1 MSNETFYLLPL
12 NDDGS
17 PNVPGAFI
25 YLPPPDSP
33 KYSLRFLIEG
43 SSSICRDGTLWIN
56 IPEIGKSFDRQS
68 FRPFKLYP
76 DFSRNIQIDVPVTC
90 PGSFAYYVTYSPLP
104 EFTITSSAPVESART
119 PTHYIDVSPR
129 LSLAG
134 KRIPLN
140 ALAIFSD
147 WDRYLSSISRRRYNM
162 VHFTPLMKRG
172 ASNSPY
178 SIFDQLQFD
187 GIAFPNGE
195 DDKHSLL
202 SLADV
207 VWNHTANNRYSLDT
221 ALLKFSQEL
230 QTRGLPTEFK
240 TVDDL
245 TLVMNEVKN
254 HVIEGLCLWEF
265 YVLDVKSNARKV
277 IDDGRWAQL
286 DLGTYEKWSLEDQA
300 SLIRQKGVPT
310 AGQILGRY
318 GRELDTQ
325 LGVAIATALFGSFDS
340 TSSDLAAVE
349 NTLRKLLDIV
359 NVPFYKE
366 YNSDVSEIMS
376 QLFNRI
382 KYLRID
388 DHGPKLGPV
397 TDQNPLIESYFTRLP
412 LNEVTKKH
420 SPKALALANNGWI
433 WNADAMRDN
442 AGPNSR
448 AYLRREVIVWG
459 DCVKLRYGNGPED
472 SPFLWDF
479 MARYTRLM
487 AKYFSGFRIDNCHST
502 PLVVAE
508 YLIDEAR
515 KVRPDLAIFAELFT
529 GSEEADYI
537 FVKRLGIN
545 ALIRE
550 AMQAWSAGELSR
562 LVHRHGGRPIGS
574 FELDLASPGLD
585 FSKSQASGSKKEFIR
600 SIRPIPVPALF
611 MDCTHDNEMPAQKRT
626 AADTLPNAALV
637 AMCDSA
643 IGSVMGYDEIY
654 PKIVDLVHETRLYS
668 FFELP
673 ESPTLDELVNLRGIS
688 GLKRLLNELHTM
700 MGQIG
705 YDETF
710 IHHDGE
716 YITVH
721 RVHPQTRKG
730 IFLIAHTAFPD
741 QNNGALLAPI
751 HLAATRVKSI
761 GSWLLKVQEL
771 SDDKERALSDKAY
784 LQGLPSEVFK
794 IEGARIEETDSDTI
808 ISVLDSFV
816 PGSIALFETSI
827 PSLEHAD
834 ELSNDAITDG
844 AVEAFSEVNLIDLN
858 FVLYRCDAEERDS
871 SGGQDGVYDIPNY
884 GPLVYAGL
892 QGWWSILEGIIRYN
906 EQGQWALDY
915 IYAALRRPAK
925 WLEAK
930 FQTVRGLPS
939 FLLPR
944 YFAII
949 VQTAYVAAW
958 NRGIQLLGDDVR
970 VGQAFIQQLAM
981 VSVQQTGFVNSAS
994 LWPKKSVPSLA
1005 AGLPHFATDWARCWG
1020 RDVFI
1025 SLRGLLLC
1033 TGRFIDAKE
1042 HILAFASVLKH
1053 GMIPNLLGSGK
1064 FPRYNSRDSIWF
1076 LLQAIQDY
1084 TKMAPDGL
1092 ELLQDKTPRRFLPYD
1107 DTWFPFDDPKAY
1119 SQTSTIVEI
1128 IQEVFQ
1134 RHARGISFREYNAG
1148 PKLDVQMKSEGF
1160 DIDIRVDWETGLI
1173 FGGSQ
1178 HNCGTWQDKM
1188 GESEK
1193 AGNKGV
1199 PGTPRDGAAIEI
1211 TGLLYSALKWV
1222 TGLYKQGLYPY
1233 DEVDIGNGKSIT
1245 FKDWAAKIK
1254 ANFERCYY
1262 IPLDPKD
1269 DDQYDIDSGIVNR
1282 RGIYKDLYRSGK
1294 PYEDYQLRSNFPI
1307 AMVVSP
1313 ELFDPSKALSALAV
1327 ADSVLAGPLG
1337 MATLDPSDLN
1347 YRPDYNNAEDSTDFA
1362 TSKGRNYHQGPEWVW
1377 LRGYFL
1383 RALLYFDLARRKTAD
1398 ERTEAFQQVTRRL
1411 AGCKKALRESPWKGL
1426 TELTNRNG
1434 NYCADSRSVTPIFFP
1449 LTSVVLDGPM
1459 SLTESA
1465 VAAMATAVTFA
1476 NHHGTNN
1483 GTDDDGPGRKWDDQL
1498 KGDLYTQLVI
1508 SSALGITA
1516 FLSFCFLRPKW
1527 TELYAARRRQRRAAL
1542 YLPEL
1547 PDSFFGWIPVL
1558 WQITEEQV
1566 LQSAGLDAFVFL
1578 SFFRFAIRF
1587 TSTVFILA
1595 FVVLLPIHYSYTK
1608 KLGIPDWDKS
1618 IDVGED
1624 GKKKFIDDPPYLWTY
1639 VVFTYIFTGLA
1650 IFMLF
1655 QETKKIIQTRQKYL
1669 GSQTSTTDRTIR
1681 LSGIPAEMGSEEKI
1695 REFIEGL
1702 HIGEV
1707 ESITL
1712 CRDWS
1717 SLDHLIEERLKVLR
1731 NLETSWVQYLGY
1743 KRVRKSGDT
1752 LPLRHQPIDSRFFS
1766 EDDERMR
1773 LLLENGQDDAF
1784 DRSRKRP
1791 MVRLWYGPLKLRYR
1805 KIDAIDYYEERL
1817 RRLDEEIQSAR
1828 EKEYPPTELAF
1839 VTMRSIAAAQ
1849 MLVQAILDPHPMK
1862 LLARLAPAP
1871 ADVIWENTYL
1881 PRARRM
1887 FQSWSITVLICFLSV
1902 FWSVLL
1908 VPVGTL
1914 LKWETLHKVLPQL
1927 ADALARHPLVKSLVT
1942 TGLPTLAF
1950 SLLTV
1955 AVPYLY
1961 NWLSNHQGMMSRGDI
1976 ELSVISKNFFFSF
1989 FNLFVIFTV
1998 IGTATNFYGLWE
2010 HLRDSFKDAT
2020 TIATALANSLENLAP
2035 FYMNVFVL
2043 QGLGLFPLKLLE
2055 VGSVFLYPINY
2066 LMAKT
2071 PRDFAELSTPPTF
2084 SYGYSIPQSILIL
2097 VICVIY
2103 GVFPASWLICFFG
2116 LVYFTIGNFIY
2127 KYQLLYAMDHRQHST
2142 GRAWPMICNRVLVG
2156 LVVFQLAMAGT
2167 LGLRKAITLALLI
2180 VPLIGATVWF
2190 SYFYSQS
2197 YEPLTKFIALKSIY
2211 RDSPTS
2217 GDISPSTTSTF
2228 SPPLALDRDAF
2239 PIRLGGQVLGLKLKR
2254 YINPSLILPLDSAW
2268 LPGRNPMPE
2277 LQEGFEYYED
2287 QNHVSV

>member
-1 MSNETFYLLPL
+1 MSDETVYLLPL
-12 NDDGS
+12 NDNGS
-17 PNVPGAFI
+17 PDVPGGFI
-25 YLPPPDSP
+25 YLPPPDNP

-68 FRPFKLYP
+68 FRPFKLCP

-104 EFTITSSAPVESART
+104 EFSITSSAPVELTRT

-134 KRIPLN
+134 QGIPLN
-140 ALAIFSD
+140 ALSILSVNSKFMGKYPED
-147 WDRYLSSISRRRYNM
+147 WNRYLSGIARRKYNM

-187 GIAFPNGE
+187 DVAFPDGE
-195 DDKHSLL
+195 EDVRKLIKDMEEKHSLL

-207 VWNHTANNRYSLDT
+207 VWNHTANNSRWLEEHPEAGYSVETAPWLEAALELDT
-221 ALLKFSQEL
+221 ALLQFSREL

-245 TLVMNEVKN
+245 TLAMNEVKN
-254 HVIEGLCLWEF
+254 RVIEDLRLWEF
-265 YVLDVKSNARKV
+265 YVLDVKKNAQKV
-277 IDDGRWAQL
+277 IDEWKISNHVDLESGQWVQL
-286 DLGTYEKWSLEDQA
+286 DLRNYKKWSLEDQT
-300 SLIRQKGVPT
+300 SLIRQKGVPN
-310 AGQILGRY
+310 ASQILGRY

-340 TSSDLAAVE
+340 TSSDLTSVE

-359 NVPFYKE
+359 NVPFYEE
-366 YNSDVSEIMS
+366 YNADVSEIMN

-397 TDQNPLIESYFTRLP
+397 TEESPLIESYFTRLP

-420 SPKALALANNGWI
+420 SPKALALANNGWV

-442 AGPNSR
+442 AGPDSR

-472 SPFLWDF
+472 SPFLWGF
-479 MARYTRLM
+479 MTRYTHLM

-550 AMQAWSAGELSR
+550 AMQAWSTGELSR

-585 FSKSQASGSKKEFIR
+585 FSKSEASGSEKEIIR
-600 SIRPIPVPALF
+600 SIRPTPVPALF

-626 AADTLPNAALV
+626 ATDTLPNAALV

-668 FFELP
+668 FSELP
-673 ESPTLDELVNLRGIS
+673 ESPTLDELVNLEGIC

-700 MGQIG
+700 MGQTG

-730 IFLIAHTAFPD
+730 MFLIAHTAFPGR
-741 QNNGALLAPI
+741 NSGAVLAPT
-751 HLAATRVKSI
+751 HLAATRVKPI
-761 GSWLLKVQEL
+761 GTWLLKAQEGP
-771 SDDKERALSDKAY
+771 DDKERAISDEAY
-784 LQGLPSEVFK
+784 LQGLPSEVLKF
-794 IEGARIEETDSDTI
+794 EGTRIEETDGNTV
-808 ISVLDSFV
+808 ISVLDSFI
-816 PGSIALFETSI
+816 PGSIALFETSV

-834 ELSNDAITDG
+834 KLSNDGLTEG
-844 AVEAFSEVNLIDLN
+844 AVEAFSELNLIDLN

-871 SGGQDGVYDIPNY
+871 SAGQDGVYNIPNY

-906 EQGQWALDY
+906 QLGHALCDHLRQGQWALDY
-915 IYAALRRPAK
+915 IVNRLTKATKNPQYAALKRPAK
-925 WLEAK
+925 WFEAK
-930 FQTVRGLPS
+930 FQAIRGLPS

-970 VGQAFIQQLAM
+970 VGQVFIQQLAM

-994 LWPKKSVPSLA
+994 LWPEKLVPSLA

-1064 FPRYNSRDSIWF
+1064 LPRYNSRDSIWF
-1076 LLQAIQDY
+1076 LLQALQDY

-1092 ELLQDKTPRRFLPYD
+1092 QLLKDKTPRRFLPYD

-1119 SQTSTIVEI
+1119 SQSSTIVDV

-1134 RHARGISFREYNAG
+1134 RHAQGISFREYNAG
-1148 PKLDVQMKSEGF
+1148 PELDVQMKSVGF
-1160 DIDIRVDWETGLI
+1160 HIDISVDWETGLI

-1211 TGLLYSALKWV
+1211 TGLLYSALKWI
-1222 TGLYKQGLYPY
+1222 TSLSKQGIYPY
-1233 DEVDIGNGKSIT
+1233 DKVDIGNGKSIT
-1245 FKDWAAKIK
+1245 FEDWAAKIK
-1254 ANFERCYY
+1254 TNFERCYY
-1262 IPLDPKD
+1262 IPLDPKE
-1269 DDQYDIDSGIVNR
+1269 DDQYDVDSRIVNR

-1313 ELFDPSKALSALAV
+1313 DLFDPSKALGALAL

-1347 YRPDYNNAEDSTDFA
+1347 YRPDYNNAEDSADFA

-1383 RALLYFDLARRKTAD
+1383 RAFLHFDLARRKTAD

-1411 AGCKKALRESPWKGL
+1411 AGCKRALRESPWKGL

-1434 NYCADSRSVTPIFFP
+1434 NHCADSS
-1449 LTSVVLDGPM
+1449 
-1459 SLTESA
+1459 
-1465 VAAMATAVTFA
+1465 
-1476 NHHGTNN
+1476 
-1483 GTDDDGPGRKWDDQL
+1483 
-1498 KGDLYTQLVI
+1498 
-1508 SSALGITA
+1508 
-1516 FLSFCFLRPKW
+1516 
-1527 TELYAARRRQRRAAL
+1527 
-1542 YLPEL
+1542 
-1547 PDSFFGWIPVL
+1547 
-1558 WQITEEQV
+1558 
-1566 LQSAGLDAFVFL
+1566 
-1578 SFFRFAIRF
+1578 
-1587 TSTVFILA
+1587 
-1595 FVVLLPIHYSYTK
+1595 
-1608 KLGIPDWDKS
+1608 
-1618 IDVGED
+1618 
-1624 GKKKFIDDPPYLWTY
+1624 
-1639 VVFTYIFTGLA
+1639 
-1650 IFMLF
+1650 
-1655 QETKKIIQTRQKYL
+1655 
-1669 GSQTSTTDRTIR
+1669 
-1681 LSGIPAEMGSEEKI
+1681 
-1695 REFIEGL
+1695 
-1702 HIGEV
+1702 
-1707 ESITL
+1707 
-1712 CRDWS
+1712 
-1717 SLDHLIEERLKVLR
+1717 
-1731 NLETSWVQYLGY
+1731 
-1743 KRVRKSGDT
+1743 
-1752 LPLRHQPIDSRFFS
+1752 
-1766 EDDERMR
+1766 
-1773 LLLENGQDDAF
+1773 
-1784 DRSRKRP
+1784 
-1791 MVRLWYGPLKLRYR
+1791 
-1805 KIDAIDYYEERL
+1805 
-1817 RRLDEEIQSAR
+1817 
-1828 EKEYPPTELAF
+1828 PT
-1839 VTMRSIAAAQ
+1839 
-1849 MLVQAILDPHPMK
+1849 
-1862 LLARLAPAP
+1862 
-1871 ADVIWENTYL
+1871 
-1881 PRARRM
+1881 
-1887 FQSWSITVLICFLSV
+1887 QSWSAGC
-1902 FWSVLL
+1902 LL
-1908 VPVGTL
+1908 DL
-1914 LKWETLHKVLPQL
+1914 YY
-1927 ADALARHPLVKSLVT
+1927 DA
-1942 TGLPTLAF
+1942 
-1950 SLLTV
+1950 
-1955 AVPYLY
+1955 
-1961 NWLSNHQGMMSRGDI
+1961 SRY
-1976 ELSVISKNFFFSF
+1976 
-1989 FNLFVIFTV
+1989 T
-1998 IGTATNFYGLWE
+1998 
-2010 HLRDSFKDAT
+2010 
-2020 TIATALANSLENLAP
+2020 
-2035 FYMNVFVL
+2035 
-2043 QGLGLFPLKLLE
+2043 
-2055 VGSVFLYPINY
+2055 
-2066 LMAKT
+2066 
-2071 PRDFAELSTPPTF
+2071 
-2084 SYGYSIPQSILIL
+2084 
-2097 VICVIY
+2097 
-2103 GVFPASWLICFFG
+2103 
-2116 LVYFTIGNFIY
+2116 
-2127 KYQLLYAMDHRQHST
+2127 
-2142 GRAWPMICNRVLVG
+2142 
-2156 LVVFQLAMAGT
+2156 
-2167 LGLRKAITLALLI
+2167 
-2180 VPLIGATVWF
+2180 
-2190 SYFYSQS
+2190 
-2197 YEPLTKFIALKSIY
+2197 
-2211 RDSPTS
+2211 
-2217 GDISPSTTSTF
+2217 
-2228 SPPLALDRDAF
+2228 
-2239 PIRLGGQVLGLKLKR
+2239 
-2254 YINPSLILPLDSAW
+2254 
-2268 LPGRNPMPE
+2268 
-2277 LQEGFEYYED
+2277 
-2287 QNHVSV
+2287 

>member
-1 MSNETFYLLPL
+1 MSEEMVYLLPL

-17 PNVPGAFI
+17 PDVPGGFI
-25 YLPPPDSP
+25 YLPPPDDP
-33 KYSLRFLIEG
+33 NCSLRFLIEG

-56 IPEIGKSFDRQS
+56 IPEVGKSFVRQS
-68 FRPFKLYP
+68 FRPFKLYA

-90 PGSFAYYVTYSPLP
+90 PGSFAYFVTYTPLP
-104 EFTITSSAPVESART
+104 EFTITSSALVEPART
-119 PTHYIDVSPR
+119 PTHYIDVAPR

-134 KRIPLN
+134 QGISLN
-140 ALAIFSD
+140 ALSIFSVNSKFMGKYPED
-147 WDRYLSSISRRRYNM
+147 WNRYLSSISRRKYNM

-187 GIAFPNGE
+187 DVAFPNGE
-195 DDKHSLL
+195 EDVQKLIKDMEEKHSLL

-207 VWNHTANNRYSLDT
+207 VWNHTANNSKWLEEHPEAGYSVETAPWLEAALELDT
-221 ALLKFSQEL
+221 ALLQFSQEL

-254 HVIEGLCLWEF
+254 RVIEDLRLWEF
-265 YVLDVKSNARKV
+265 YVLDVKSNAQKV
-277 IDDGRWAQL
+277 IDEWKISKHVDLESGQWAQL
-286 DLGTYEKWSLEDQA
+286 GLGSYEKWSLEDQT

-310 AGQILGRY
+310 ASQLLGRY
-318 GRELDTQ
+318 GREIDTK

-340 TSSDLAAVE
+340 ASSDFASVE

-359 NVPFYKE
+359 NVPFYEE
-366 YNSDVSEIMS
+366 YNSDVFEIMN

-397 TDQNPLIESYFTRLP
+397 TEENPLIESYFTRLP
-412 LNEVTKKH
+412 LNEVTEKH
-420 SPKALALANNGWI
+420 SPRSLALANNGWI
-433 WNADAMRDN
+433 WNADAMQDN
-442 AGPNSR
+442 AGPHSR
-448 AYLRREVIVWG
+448 AYLRRELIVWG

-479 MARYTRLM
+479 MTRYTRLM

-508 YLIDEAR
+508 HLIDEAR

-550 AMQAWSAGELSR
+550 AMQAWSTGELSR

-574 FELDLASPGLD
+574 FELDLVSPGLD
-585 FSKSQASGSKKEFIR
+585 FSKSQASGGEKEIIR

-626 AADTLPNAALV
+626 ATDTLPNAALV

-668 FFELP
+668 FSELP
-673 ESPTLDELVNLRGIS
+673 ESPTLDELVNLEGIC

-700 MGQIG
+700 MGQTG

-730 IFLIAHTAFPD
+730 IFLIAHTAFPS
-741 QNNGALLAPI
+741 QNSGALLAPTY
-751 HLAATRVKSI
+751 LAATRVQPI
-761 GSWLLKVQEL
+761 GTWLLKVQEGP
-771 SDDKERALSDKAY
+771 DDKERAISDEVY
-784 LQGLPSEVFK
+784 LQGLPSEVLRF
-794 IEGARIEETDSDTI
+794 EGTRIEETDGDTV
-808 ISVLDSFV
+808 ISVLDTFV

-834 ELSNDAITDG
+834 KLSNDGLTKG
-844 AVEAFSEVNLIDLN
+844 AVEAFSGLNLIDLN

-871 SGGQDGVYDIPNY
+871 SGGQDGVYNIPNY

-906 EQGQWALDY
+906 ELGHPLCDHLRQGQWALDY
-915 IYAALRRPAK
+915 IVNRLTNATKNPQYAVLKRPAK

-930 FQTVRGLPS
+930 FQAVCGLPS

-970 VGQAFIQQLAM
+970 GGQVFIQQLAM

-994 LWPKKSVPSLA
+994 LWPEKLVPSLA

-1064 FPRYNSRDSIWF
+1064 LPRYNSRDSIWF

-1092 ELLQDKTPRRFLPYD
+1092 ELLKDKTPRRFLPYD
-1107 DTWFPFDDPKAY
+1107 DTWFPFDDPRAY
-1119 SQTSTIVEI
+1119 SQSSTIVDV

-1134 RHARGISFREYNAG
+1134 RHAQGISFREYNAG
-1148 PKLDVQMKSEGF
+1148 PELDVQMKSKGF
-1160 DIDIRVDWETGLI
+1160 NIDISVDWETGLI

-1211 TGLLYSALKWV
+1211 TGLLYSALKWIISLNV
-1222 TGLYKQGLYPY
+1222 QGLYPY
-1233 DEVDIGNGKSIT
+1233 NKVDIGNGKSIT
-1245 FKDWAAKIK
+1245 FEDWAAKIK
-1254 ANFERCYY
+1254 TNFERCYY
-1262 IPLDPKD
+1262 IPLDPKED
-1269 DDQYDIDSGIVNR
+1269 EQYDVDSGIVNR

-1313 ELFDPSKALSALAV
+1313 ELFDPFKALGALAI

-1347 YRPDYNNAEDSTDFA
+1347 YRPDYSNAEDSTDFA

-1383 RALLYFDLARRKTAD
+1383 RALLYFDLSRRKTAD

-1411 AGCKKALRESPWKGL
+1411 AGCKRALRESPWKGL

-1434 NYCADSRSVTPIFFP
+1434 NHCADSS
-1449 LTSVVLDGPM
+1449 
-1459 SLTESA
+1459 
-1465 VAAMATAVTFA
+1465 
-1476 NHHGTNN
+1476 
-1483 GTDDDGPGRKWDDQL
+1483 
-1498 KGDLYTQLVI
+1498 
-1508 SSALGITA
+1508 
-1516 FLSFCFLRPKW
+1516 
-1527 TELYAARRRQRRAAL
+1527 
-1542 YLPEL
+1542 
-1547 PDSFFGWIPVL
+1547 
-1558 WQITEEQV
+1558 
-1566 LQSAGLDAFVFL
+1566 
-1578 SFFRFAIRF
+1578 
-1587 TSTVFILA
+1587 
-1595 FVVLLPIHYSYTK
+1595 
-1608 KLGIPDWDKS
+1608 
-1618 IDVGED
+1618 
-1624 GKKKFIDDPPYLWTY
+1624 
-1639 VVFTYIFTGLA
+1639 
-1650 IFMLF
+1650 
-1655 QETKKIIQTRQKYL
+1655 
-1669 GSQTSTTDRTIR
+1669 
-1681 LSGIPAEMGSEEKI
+1681 
-1695 REFIEGL
+1695 
-1702 HIGEV
+1702 
-1707 ESITL
+1707 
-1712 CRDWS
+1712 
-1717 SLDHLIEERLKVLR
+1717 
-1731 NLETSWVQYLGY
+1731 
-1743 KRVRKSGDT
+1743 
-1752 LPLRHQPIDSRFFS
+1752 
-1766 EDDERMR
+1766 
-1773 LLLENGQDDAF
+1773 
-1784 DRSRKRP
+1784 
-1791 MVRLWYGPLKLRYR
+1791 
-1805 KIDAIDYYEERL
+1805 
-1817 RRLDEEIQSAR
+1817 
-1828 EKEYPPTELAF
+1828 PT
-1839 VTMRSIAAAQ
+1839 
-1849 MLVQAILDPHPMK
+1849 
-1862 LLARLAPAP
+1862 
-1871 ADVIWENTYL
+1871 
-1881 PRARRM
+1881 
-1887 FQSWSITVLICFLSV
+1887 QSWSAGC
-1902 FWSVLL
+1902 LL
-1908 VPVGTL
+1908 DL
-1914 LKWETLHKVLPQL
+1914 YY
-1927 ADALARHPLVKSLVT
+1927 DA
-1942 TGLPTLAF
+1942 
-1950 SLLTV
+1950 
-1955 AVPYLY
+1955 
-1961 NWLSNHQGMMSRGDI
+1961 SRY
-1976 ELSVISKNFFFSF
+1976 
-1989 FNLFVIFTV
+1989 T
-1998 IGTATNFYGLWE
+1998 
-2010 HLRDSFKDAT
+2010 
-2020 TIATALANSLENLAP
+2020 
-2035 FYMNVFVL
+2035 
-2043 QGLGLFPLKLLE
+2043 
-2055 VGSVFLYPINY
+2055 
-2066 LMAKT
+2066 
-2071 PRDFAELSTPPTF
+2071 
-2084 SYGYSIPQSILIL
+2084 
-2097 VICVIY
+2097 
-2103 GVFPASWLICFFG
+2103 
-2116 LVYFTIGNFIY
+2116 
-2127 KYQLLYAMDHRQHST
+2127 
-2142 GRAWPMICNRVLVG
+2142 
-2156 LVVFQLAMAGT
+2156 
-2167 LGLRKAITLALLI
+2167 
-2180 VPLIGATVWF
+2180 
-2190 SYFYSQS
+2190 
-2197 YEPLTKFIALKSIY
+2197 
-2211 RDSPTS
+2211 
-2217 GDISPSTTSTF
+2217 
-2228 SPPLALDRDAF
+2228 
-2239 PIRLGGQVLGLKLKR
+2239 
-2254 YINPSLILPLDSAW
+2254 
-2268 LPGRNPMPE
+2268 
-2277 LQEGFEYYED
+2277 
-2287 QNHVSV
+2287 

>member
-17 PNVPGAFI
+17 PDVPGGFI
-25 YLPPPDSP
+25 YLPPTDHP

-76 DFSRNIQIDVPVTC
+76 DFSRNIQIDIPVTC

-104 EFTITSSAPVESART
+104 EFTITSSAPVKPART

-134 KRIPLN
+134 KGIPLN
-140 ALAIFSD
+140 ALSIFSVNSKFMGKYPED
-147 WDRYLSSISRRRYNM
+147 WNKYLSSISRRKYNM

-187 GIAFPNGE
+187 DIAFPNGE
-195 DDKHSLL
+195 DDVQKLIKDMEEKHSLL

-207 VWNHTANNRYSLDT
+207 VWNHTANNSKWLEEHPEAGYSVETAPWLEAALELDT
-221 ALLKFSQEL
+221 ALLKFSHEL
-230 QTRGLPTEFK
+230 QKRGLPTELK

-254 HVIEGLCLWEF
+254 HVIEDLCLWEF

-277 IDDGRWAQL
+277 IDEWKASTDSDIKSGRWAQL
-286 DLGTYEKWSLEDQA
+286 DLGTYKTWSLEDQA

-310 AGQILGRY
+310 AVQILGRY
-318 GRELDTQ
+318 SREIDTQ
-325 LGVAIATALFGSFDS
+325 LGVAIATALFGNFDA
-340 TSSDLAAVE
+340 TSSDLTAVE
-349 NTLRKLLDIV
+349 NTLRKLLDVV

-412 LNEVTKKH
+412 LNEITKKH

-459 DCVKLRYGNGPED
+459 DCVKLRYGEGPED

-574 FELDLASPGLD
+574 FELDLPSPGLD
-585 FSKSQASGSKKEFIR
+585 LSKSQASGSEREIIR

-626 AADTLPNAALV
+626 ATDTLPNAALV

-643 IGSVMGYDEIY
+643 IGSVMGYDEVY

-668 FFELP
+668 FFDLP
-673 ESPTLDELVNLRGIS
+673 ESPTLDELVNLKGIS

-700 MGQIG
+700 MGQLG

-730 IFLIAHTAFPD
+730 IFLIAHTAFPG
-741 QNNGALLAPI
+741 QNSGALLAPI
-751 HLAATRVKSI
+751 HLAATRAKPL

-771 SDDKERALSDKAY
+771 SDDKERALSDKVY
-784 LQGLPSEVFK
+784 LQGLPSEVLK
-794 IEGARIEETDSDTI
+794 IEGARIEETDHETI
-808 ISVLDSFV
+808 ISVLDPFV

-844 AVEAFSEVNLIDLN
+844 AVEAFSELNLIDLN

-871 SGGQDGVYDIPNY
+871 SGGQDGVYDIPNH

-906 EQGQWALDY
+906 ELGHPLCDHLRQGQWALDY
-915 IYAALRRPAK
+915 IVNRLMKATKNPQYAALRQPAK

-930 FQTVRGLPS
+930 FQIVRGLPS

-1064 FPRYNSRDSIWF
+1064 LPRYNSRDSIWF

-1119 SQTSTIVEI
+1119 SQTSTIVDI

-1134 RHARGISFREYNAG
+1134 RHVRGISFREYNAG
-1148 PKLDVQMKSEGF
+1148 PELDVQMKSEGF
-1160 DIDIRVDWETGLI
+1160 NIDIRVDWETGLI

-1222 TGLYKQGLYPY
+1222 TDLNKQGLYPY
-1233 DEVDIGNGKSIT
+1233 DKVDIGNGKSIT
-1245 FKDWAAKIK
+1245 YKDWAAKVK
-1254 ANFERCYY
+1254 TNFERCYY

-1269 DDQYDIDSGIVNR
+1269 DDQYDVDSGIANR

-1313 ELFDPSKALSALAV
+1313 ELFDPSKALGALAI

-1347 YRPDYNNAEDSTDFA
+1347 YRPDYNNAEDSADFA

-1434 NYCADSRSVTPIFFP
+1434 NHCADSS
-1449 LTSVVLDGPM
+1449 
-1459 SLTESA
+1459 
-1465 VAAMATAVTFA
+1465 
-1476 NHHGTNN
+1476 
-1483 GTDDDGPGRKWDDQL
+1483 
-1498 KGDLYTQLVI
+1498 
-1508 SSALGITA
+1508 
-1516 FLSFCFLRPKW
+1516 
-1527 TELYAARRRQRRAAL
+1527 
-1542 YLPEL
+1542 
-1547 PDSFFGWIPVL
+1547 
-1558 WQITEEQV
+1558 
-1566 LQSAGLDAFVFL
+1566 
-1578 SFFRFAIRF
+1578 
-1587 TSTVFILA
+1587 
-1595 FVVLLPIHYSYTK
+1595 
-1608 KLGIPDWDKS
+1608 
-1618 IDVGED
+1618 
-1624 GKKKFIDDPPYLWTY
+1624 
-1639 VVFTYIFTGLA
+1639 
-1650 IFMLF
+1650 
-1655 QETKKIIQTRQKYL
+1655 
-1669 GSQTSTTDRTIR
+1669 
-1681 LSGIPAEMGSEEKI
+1681 
-1695 REFIEGL
+1695 
-1702 HIGEV
+1702 
-1707 ESITL
+1707 
-1712 CRDWS
+1712 
-1717 SLDHLIEERLKVLR
+1717 
-1731 NLETSWVQYLGY
+1731 
-1743 KRVRKSGDT
+1743 
-1752 LPLRHQPIDSRFFS
+1752 
-1766 EDDERMR
+1766 
-1773 LLLENGQDDAF
+1773 
-1784 DRSRKRP
+1784 
-1791 MVRLWYGPLKLRYR
+1791 
-1805 KIDAIDYYEERL
+1805 
-1817 RRLDEEIQSAR
+1817 
-1828 EKEYPPTELAF
+1828 PT
-1839 VTMRSIAAAQ
+1839 
-1849 MLVQAILDPHPMK
+1849 
-1862 LLARLAPAP
+1862 
-1871 ADVIWENTYL
+1871 
-1881 PRARRM
+1881 
-1887 FQSWSITVLICFLSV
+1887 QSWSAGC
-1902 FWSVLL
+1902 LL
-1908 VPVGTL
+1908 DL
-1914 LKWETLHKVLPQL
+1914 YY
-1927 ADALARHPLVKSLVT
+1927 DAS
-1942 TGLPTLAF
+1942 
-1950 SLLTV
+1950 
-1955 AVPYLY
+1955 
-1961 NWLSNHQGMMSRGDI
+1961 
-1976 ELSVISKNFFFSF
+1976 
-1989 FNLFVIFTV
+1989 
-1998 IGTATNFYGLWE
+1998 
-2010 HLRDSFKDAT
+2010 
-2020 TIATALANSLENLAP
+2020 
-2035 FYMNVFVL
+2035 
-2043 QGLGLFPLKLLE
+2043 
-2055 VGSVFLYPINY
+2055 
-2066 LMAKT
+2066 
-2071 PRDFAELSTPPTF
+2071 
-2084 SYGYSIPQSILIL
+2084 
-2097 VICVIY
+2097 
-2103 GVFPASWLICFFG
+2103 
-2116 LVYFTIGNFIY
+2116 
-2127 KYQLLYAMDHRQHST
+2127 
-2142 GRAWPMICNRVLVG
+2142 
-2156 LVVFQLAMAGT
+2156 
-2167 LGLRKAITLALLI
+2167 
-2180 VPLIGATVWF
+2180 
-2190 SYFYSQS
+2190 
-2197 YEPLTKFIALKSIY
+2197 
-2211 RDSPTS
+2211 
-2217 GDISPSTTSTF
+2217 
-2228 SPPLALDRDAF
+2228 
-2239 PIRLGGQVLGLKLKR
+2239 R
-2254 YINPSLILPLDSAW
+2254 YI
-2268 LPGRNPMPE
+2268 
-2277 LQEGFEYYED
+2277 
-2287 QNHVSV
+2287 